1 MAKKRRKKSVNHE
14 NLSPLE
20 KLKLNQKVKSTE
32 QLLSDGSLKAFR
44 KLTQSQKR
52 EFVQGMLL
60 NQVDD
65 LIDAEI
71 IDYFKQLNAVS

>member
-44 KLTQSQKR
+44 ELTQSQKR

-71 IDYFKQLNAVS
+71 IDYFKQLNGVI